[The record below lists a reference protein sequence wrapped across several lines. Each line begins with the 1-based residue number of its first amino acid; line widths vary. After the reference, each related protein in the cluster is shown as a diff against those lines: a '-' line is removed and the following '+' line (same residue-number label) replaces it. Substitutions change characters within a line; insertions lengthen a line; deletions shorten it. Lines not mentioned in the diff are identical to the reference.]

1 MGHGLTPWGGGP
13 WGLGGTEFLQLLS
26 ALAIRENVVR
36 LTFNEAPVF
45 TGVLDPN
52 DGSDSERYIVTPVLG
67 TMMDGGDPRPV
78 STIIVARVQQAMSLG
93 TIIDVTVDRP
103 FDGYPGRY
111 LVAVNQLISSVSG
124 VLLDPLHSSLQFDGL
139 VQVSTPKTLD
149 VAVPIRDF
157 ANPQTLSGLLDP
169 LPVTSDVGLL
179 GSIPTGDDGDYAFD
193 EGMTS
198 YKKRLFRRLTSAK
211 NRFAHLP
218 GYGLGPGAKLKQL
231 GKQSVRAMFEA
242 DAKQQVMQEPETIDA
257 SVNLIVDPNIPG
269 LYRLKMRIKCKLSA
283 SPIDFNDVTFSV
295 NG

>member
-13 WGLGGTEFLQLLS
+13 WGLGGAGSLQLLT

-36 LTFNEAPVF
+36 LTFNEAPIF
-45 TGVLDPN
+45 TGVLDPH
-52 DGSDSERYIVTPVLG
+52 DGSDSERYVITPMPG
-67 TMMDGGDPRPV
+67 TMPDGGDPRPV
-78 STIIVARVQQAMSLG
+78 TTIIVTQVREAMALG
-93 TIIDVTVDRP
+93 LIIDVTVDRP

-111 LVAVNQLISSVSG
+111 LVAVNQLVSSSSG
-124 VLLDPLHSSLQFDGL
+124 VLLDPLHSSLAFDGL

-169 LPVTSDVGLL
+169 LPSTTDVGLL
-179 GSIPTGDDGDYAFD
+179 GSIPMGGDGDYAFD
-193 EGMTS
+193 EGITS
-198 YKKRLFRRLTSAK
+198 YKKRLLRRLTSAK

-231 GKQSVRAMFEA
+231 GKQSVRAAFEA
-242 DAKQQVMQEPETIDA
+242 DARQQVMQEPETVEA
-257 SVNLIVDPNIPG
+257 SANLIVDPNVPG
-269 LYRLKMRIKCKLSA
+269 LWRLKLRIKCKLS
-283 SPIDFNDVTFSV
+283 SDPLELNVPFSV